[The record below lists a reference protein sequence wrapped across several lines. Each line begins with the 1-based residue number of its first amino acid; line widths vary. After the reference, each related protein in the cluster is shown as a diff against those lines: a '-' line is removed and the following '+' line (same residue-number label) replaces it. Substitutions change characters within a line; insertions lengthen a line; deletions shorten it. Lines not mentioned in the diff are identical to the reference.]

1 MGHGLTTNRGRVQLD
16 VTTDELAMLTA
27 ALLNAGT
34 EVPPGEFK
42 TVFGFG
48 RNDLIPLR
56 RRLSALLGE
65 PRASDAAERFSVPEC
80 SAHLKGALLRPST
93 ISLRD
98 GDFRIDGELEH
109 TMPRARQRHRVRV
122 RIRDVDG
129 YDLRD
134 KAQGDEIRVKQLID
148 LGNGIRF
155 ASSVLTEVIV
165 RTRSNAVEVLRARE
179 PIATRR
185 FLRWY
190 PAPDGP
196 DLHVHEAPE
205 R

>member
-1 MGHGLTTNRGRVQLD
+1 MAPTTNRGRVQLD

-93 ISLRD
+93 ISLRQ
-98 GDFRIDGELEH
+98 GDFRIDGELEQG
-109 TMPRARQRHRVRV
+109 TQRHRVRV

-134 KAQGDEIRVKQLID
+134 KAQGDEIRLKQLID

-155 ASSVLTEVIV
+155 ESSVPTEVIV

-185 FLRWY
+185 FLRWTTE
-190 PAPDGP
+190 PDGP
-196 DLHVHEAPE
+196 DLHIHESPE

>member
-1 MGHGLTTNRGRVQLD
+1 MSPTTNRGRVQLD
-16 VTTDELAMLTA
+16 VTTDDLAMITA

-34 EVPPGEFK
+34 EVPPSEFK
-42 TVFGFG
+42 TVFGFA

-56 RRLSALLGE
+56 RRLAALLGE
-65 PRASDAAERFSVPEC
+65 PRASDSPERFSVPEC
-80 SAHLKGALLRPST
+80 SAHLKGAALRPSSIT
-93 ISLRD
+93 LRD
-98 GDFRIDGELEH
+98 GDFRIDGELED
-109 TMPRARQRHRVRV
+109 RHERYRVRV
-122 RIRDVDG
+122 RIRDVEG

-134 KAQGDEIRVKQLID
+134 KAQGDQIKVKELID

-165 RTRSNAVEVLRARE
+165 RTKTNAVEVIRAKE
-179 PIATRR
+179 PVATRR
-185 FLRWY
+185 FLRWSVE
-190 PAPDGP
+190 PDGA

>member
-1 MGHGLTTNRGRVQLD
+1 MASPTNRGRVQLD
-16 VTTDELAMLTA
+16 VTTDELAMITA

-34 EVPPGEFK
+34 EVPPSEFK

-80 SAHLKGALLRPST
+80 SAHLKGAVLRPST
-93 ISLRD
+93 LSLRD

-109 TMPRARQRHRVRV
+109 GHERRRVRV

-134 KAQGDEIRVKQLID
+134 KAQLDEIRVKRLID

-165 RTRSNAVEVLRARE
+165 RTKSNAVEVLRARQ
-179 PIATRR
+179 PVATRR
-185 FLRWY
+185 FLRWTME
-190 PAPDGP
+190 PDGP

>member
-1 MGHGLTTNRGRVQLD
+1 VQLD

-34 EVPPGEFK
+34 EVPPSEFK

-80 SAHLKGALLRPST
+80 SAHLKSAALRPST
-93 ISLRD
+93 ITLRD

-109 TMPRARQRHRVRV
+109 GAERHRVRV
-122 RIRDVDG
+122 RIRDAEG

-134 KAQGDEIRVKQLID
+134 KAQGDEIRVKELID

-155 ASSVLTEVIV
+155 VSAVPTEVIV

-179 PIATRR
+179 PVETRR
-185 FLRWY
+185 FLRWTTE
-190 PAPDGP
+190 PDGP
-196 DLHVHEAPE
+196 DRHIHEAPE

>member
-1 MGHGLTTNRGRVQLD
+1 MSPTTNRGRVQLD

-27 ALLNAGT
+27 ALLNAGA
-34 EVPPGEFK
+34 EVPPSEFK

-65 PRASDAAERFSVPEC
+65 PRASDAPERFSVPEC
-80 SAHLKGALLRPST
+80 SRHLKGALLRPST

-98 GDFRIDGELEH
+98 GDFRVDGELEH
-109 TMPRARQRHRVRV
+109 GSQRHRVRV
-122 RIRDVDG
+122 RIRDAEG

-134 KAQGDEIRVKQLID
+134 KAQLDEIRVKQLID

-165 RTRSNAVEVLRARE
+165 RTRSNAVEVLRAKE
-179 PIATRR
+179 PLATRR

-190 PAPDGP
+190 AAPDGP
-196 DLHVHEAPE
+196 DVHVHEAPE

>member
-1 MGHGLTTNRGRVQLD
+1 MSPTTTNRGRVQLD

-27 ALLNAGT
+27 ALLNAGV
-34 EVPPGEFK
+34 EVPPTEFK

-56 RRLSALLGE
+56 RRLAALLGE
-65 PRASDAAERFSVPEC
+65 PRSSDAAERFSVPEC
-80 SAHLKGALLRPST
+80 SAHLKGAVLRPST

-109 TMPRARQRHRVRV
+109 GHERHRVRV
-122 RIRDVDG
+122 RVRDVDG

-134 KAQGDEIRVKQLID
+134 KAQADEIKVKELID

-155 ASSVLTEVIV
+155 VSSVPTEVIV

-190 PAPDGP
+190 VTPDGP
-196 DLHVHEAPE
+196 DLHIHEAPE

>member
-1 MGHGLTTNRGRVQLD
+1 MTPTTNRGRVQLD
-16 VTTDELAMLTA
+16 VTTDELAMITA

-34 EVPPGEFK
+34 EVPPSEFK

-65 PRASDAAERFSVPEC
+65 PRASDLPERFSVPEC
-80 SAHLKGALLRPST
+80 STHLKGAKLRPSSM
-93 ISLRD
+93 SLRV

-109 TMPRARQRHRVRV
+109 RNERYRVRV

-134 KAQGDEIRVKQLID
+134 KAMGDEIHVKQLID

-155 ASSVLTEVIV
+155 VSSVPTEVIV

-179 PIATRR
+179 PLAVRR
-185 FLRWY
+185 FMRWTLE
-190 PAPDGP
+190 PDGP

>member
-1 MGHGLTTNRGRVQLD
+1 MVRMSPTTNRGRVQVD

-42 TVFGFG
+42 TVFGFA

-65 PRASDAAERFSVPEC
+65 PRASDEPQRLSVSEC

-93 ISLRD
+93 ISLRA
-98 GDFRIDGELEH
+98 GDFRIDGELDH
-109 TMPRARQRHRVRV
+109 GHLRYRVRV
-122 RIRDVDG
+122 RIRDAEG

-134 KAQGDEIRVKQLID
+134 RAQSDEIRVKQLLD

-155 ASSVLTEVIV
+155 ASSVPTEVIV
-165 RTRSNAVEVLRARE
+165 RTKSNAVEVLRARE

-185 FLRWY
+185 FLRWTSE
-190 PAPDGP
+190 PDGP
-196 DLHVHEAPE
+196 DLHIHEAPE

>member
-1 MGHGLTTNRGRVQLD
+1 MSPVAKPSRVQVELG
-16 VTTDELAMLTA
+16 TDDLAMLTA

-42 TVFGFG
+42 TVFGFT

-65 PRASDAAERFSVPEC
+65 PRASDPHERYSVPEC
-80 SAHLKGALLRPST
+80 SARLKGAVLRPST
-93 ISLRD
+93 ITLRG
-98 GDFRIDGELEH
+98 GDFRIDGEAEGR
-109 TMPRARQRHRVRV
+109 TERYRVRV
-122 RIRDVDG
+122 RIRDVEG

-134 KAQGDEIRVKQLID
+134 KAQGDQIKVKQLID

-165 RTRSNAVEVLRARE
+165 RTKTNAIEVIRAKE
-179 PIATRR
+179 PVATRR
-185 FLRWY
+185 FLRWVTE
-190 PAPDGP
+190 PDNP
-196 DLHVHEAPE
+196 DLHVHEAAE

>member
-1 MGHGLTTNRGRVQLD
+1 MASSTNRGRVQLD

-27 ALLNAGT
+27 ALLNAGA
-34 EVPPGEFK
+34 EVPHSEFK

-80 SAHLKGALLRPST
+80 SSHLKGALLRPST

-98 GDFRIDGELEH
+98 GDFRVDGELEH
-109 TMPRARQRHRVRV
+109 GHERHRVRV
-122 RIRDVDG
+122 RIRDAEG

-134 KAQGDEIRVKQLID
+134 KAQLDEIRVKQLID

-165 RTRSNAVEVLRARE
+165 RTRSNAVEVLRAKE
-179 PIATRR
+179 PVATRR